1 MTANNC
7 DDAFQRDQE
16 LQQRKREL
24 QQELEDI
31 ERQQNAAW
39 TRVSAAPGDSVIMP
53 GRDGRPREL
62 DTGDIQRGYQQLAA
76 TMSSKQVDGFVG
88 RGLEQRTRPLGSD
101 GRFQNYD
108 RLIREV
114 DVSTREDYARFA
126 EALGITH
133 ERIAPEDFAFVTRR
147 YGREKLIELVSD
159 YYRDLGASDSD
170 LLARAAVKTIPAIN
184 AVENKLWLRFWADR
198 TKRVY
203 LDSAEQLRD
212 YMRAIPGAK
221 PPPELMQEAFRQ
233 YKLALVMERHNN
245 LVTRRHA
252 QALRS
257 QQENIL
263 DLQQFR
269 LDLGDEFEQG
279 VTDAIGMTGKDLGSD
294 EHFSRVVQ
302 AIDDG
307 DVAQLDLL
315 IDTAKVDGLDPKSR
329 LDKDWFNTHM
339 RMATALVKD
348 SQLGNLNSQYLNL
361 GSNGVMSIFGPVQQT
376 FYNGA
381 MLTPMGTQLTR
392 EPLMEALKISSE
404 ANNYAWTT
412 LRSTWLRDLQR
423 VFQTGV
429 SHYSGN
435 LDTYGKRLLTNEQE
449 LADMQGILD
458 MPYRP
463 GANWAMR
470 VGNPHNMALFTNKLQ
485 TAARILVL
493 TKPGGTFNTG
503 MNRLE
508 ASFSA
513 LGFGLP
519 GGEGMQRIR
528 AQDIDLYTPWKP
540 FLRTMA
546 GVDEVFGKYHYL
558 FKLKADLEVKAR
570 MEGNQLGL
578 FDDKNR
584 AEWVQRQLDEAI
596 YQATPTEGDIKAFRK
611 QNGLKG
617 SDFTDDEIGAMLA
630 ERNMAGAPT
639 MATPES
645 VEALRYSSEMRF
657 QDAPTGNPGEALD
670 RGVMGLRQNWMV
682 DRLVMPYWR
691 SPFMGLLFDHRLA
704 TFGAIDTLKMLHA
717 GKDAPPELVA
727 RVKASWVMSGAL
739 LAAFG
744 VLDAAGQI
752 GGGTDPNPDR
762 RNTLF
767 GMRLAGFPVLNTLF
781 LWKDIKDTAAAALT
795 NDYDGNEL
803 ALATMKLL
811 TAQVTRQAG
820 VQQLQMLLDAMLSG
834 TQDAGEKV
842 RQFVGF
848 VGAGQVPF
856 IGAERNL
863 ERLVGMDR
871 QSFYRDEPSTA
882 NQQYLLGLDDPT
894 VKLEQFLRNWLTD
907 TMPLAA
913 GMLGAKRKEAD
924 HLGTPRGHIFGIN
937 LSRAFPMFFP
947 AVWPKGK
954 VNEVVYSELDTQ
966 DRLDPPP
973 ALLKRQLE
981 GVAMSDD
988 LQWEYNDIHGKIKAP
1003 ANLPPSARMSIAGK
1017 SIDVRFSMPMETVTG
1032 DGIRI
1037 RKDAGASLT
1046 LAPILDRV
1054 TKGRTKKEAFYALFT
1069 SPWYQQLQDN
1079 EKFSSNPPGGLPP
1092 ALRRTKIAQ
1101 RLIDSI
1107 TSYYDLLTQ
1116 DELER
1121 RAAAGTSQH
1130 AKLWSEAKTKMATT
1144 ANQQGLEQLRQ
1155 AGSVL
1160 RDPAVPAQ

>member
-24 QQELEDI
+24 QQELEGID
-31 ERQQNAAW
+31 RQLNAAW
-39 TRVSAAPGDSVIMP
+39 TRVSAPPGDSVIIP
-53 GRDGRPREL
+53 GRDGTPREM
-62 DTGDIQRGYQQLAA
+62 DTADVQRGYQQLAA
-76 TMSSKQVDGFVG
+76 TMSSKQVDDFVG
-88 RGLEQRTRPLGSD
+88 RGLDQRTRPLGSE

-114 DVSTREDYARFA
+114 DLSTREDYARFA

-133 ERIAPEDFAFVTRR
+133 ERIAPDDFAFVTRR
-147 YGREKLIELVSD
+147 YGKEKLIELVSD
-159 YYRDLGASDSD
+159 YYRDLGASDAD
-170 LLARAAVKTIPAIN
+170 LLARAAVKTAPAIN

-203 LDSAEQLRD
+203 LDSLEQIRD
-212 YMRAIPGAK
+212 YAKAIPGAK

-263 DLQQFR
+263 DLEQFR

-279 VTDAIGMTGKDLGSD
+279 VTDAIGMTGKDLGAD
-294 EHFSRVVQ
+294 EHFARVVD
-302 AIDDG
+302 AIDNG
-307 DVAQLDLL
+307 DSKQLDFL
-315 IDTAKVDGLDPKSR
+315 IDTTKIDGLDPKAR

-348 SQLGNLNSQYLNL
+348 SQLGNLNTQYLNL
-361 GSNGVMSIFGPVQQT
+361 GSNGVMAIFGPVQQT

-381 MLTPMGTQLTR
+381 RLTPIGTQLTR
-392 EPLMEALKISSE
+392 APLMEALKITSE
-404 ANNYAWTT
+404 AHNYAWTT
-412 LRSTWLRDLQR
+412 LRATWSRDLQR
-423 VFQTGV
+423 VFQNGV

-449 LADMQGILD
+449 IADMQGILD

-463 GANWAMR
+463 GPNWAMR
-470 VGNPHNMALFTNKLQ
+470 LVNPHNMGIFTNKLQ
-485 TAARILVL
+485 AAARILFL
-493 TKPGGTFNTG
+493 TKPGGTFYTG

-508 ASFSA
+508 ASVAA
-513 LGFGLP
+513 LGLSR
-519 GGEGMQRIR
+519 GEGIQRIS
-528 AQDIDLYTPWKP
+528 AKDIDLYTPWKP
-540 FLRTMA
+540 ALRAMA

-558 FKLKADLEVKAR
+558 FKLKAELEVKAR

-578 FDDKNR
+578 FDDRTR

-596 YQATPTEGDIKAFRK
+596 YQATPSESDIKAFRK

-657 QDAPTGNPGEALD
+657 QDAPTGNPGEVLD
-670 RGVMGLRQNWMV
+670 RGMMGLRQNWMV
-682 DRLVMPYWR
+682 DRYVMPYWR

-704 TFGAIDTLKMLHA
+704 TFGVIDTIKMINA
-717 GKDAPPELVA
+717 GKDASPELVA
-727 RVKASWVMSGAL
+727 RVKAGWVMSGAL

-744 VLDAAGQI
+744 VLDAAGQV
-752 GGGTDPNPDR
+752 GGGTDPDPDR

-767 GMRLAGFPVLNTLF
+767 GMKLGGFPVLNVLF
-781 LWKDIKDTAAAALT
+781 LWKDVKDAATSALT

-803 ALATMKLL
+803 AMTTMKVL
-811 TAQVTRQAG
+811 TSHITRQAG
-820 VQQLQMLLDAMLSG
+820 VQQLHLLLEAMLSG
-834 TQDAGEKV
+834 TEKAGEKLS
-842 RQFVGF
+842 QFVGF
-848 VGAGQVPF
+848 MGAGQIPF

-863 ERLVGMDR
+863 ERALGMDR

-882 NQQYLLGLDDPT
+882 NQEYLLGLDDAT
-894 VKLEQFLRNWLTD
+894 AKAEQFLRNFLMD
-907 TMPLAA
+907 TIPLAA
-913 GMLGAKRKEAD
+913 GALGAKRKEAD
-924 HLGTPRGHIFGIN
+924 HLGTPRGHVLGIN

-954 VNEVVYSELDTQ
+954 VNDVVYSELDTQ
-966 DRLDPPP
+966 DMLDPPKP
-973 ALLKRQLE
+973 LLERKLD
-981 GVAMSDD
+981 GIAMSDD
-988 LQWEYNDIHGKIKAP
+988 LQQEYNDIHGKIKAP
-1003 ANLPPSARMSIAGK
+1003 ADLPPSARMGLAGK
-1017 SIDVRFSMPMETVTG
+1017 SVDARFSMPIETVTS

-1037 RKDAGASLT
+1037 RKDGGASLPLT
-1046 LAPILDRV
+1046 QILDRV
-1054 TKGRTKKEAFYALFT
+1054 TNGRTKKEAFYALFT
-1069 SPWYQQLQDN
+1069 SPWYQRLEDDD
-1079 EKFSSNPPGGLPP
+1079 KLSSAPPGGLPP
-1092 ALRRTKIAQ
+1092 ALRREKIAQ
-1101 RLIDSI
+1101 KLIRGVTD
-1107 TSYYDLLTQ
+1107 YYDLLTQ

-1121 RAAAGTSQH
+1121 RAAAGTSQP
-1130 AKLWSEAKTKMATT
+1130 AKEWSEAKTKMTIIQ
-1144 ANQQGLEQLRQ
+1144 NQQAVEELREASKFLKGL
-1155 AGSVL
+1155 GVS
-1160 RDPAVPAQ
+1160 AQ

>member
-1 MTANNC
+1 
-7 DDAFQRDQE
+7 
-16 LQQRKREL
+16 
-24 QQELEDI
+24 
-31 ERQQNAAW
+31 
-39 TRVSAAPGDSVIMP
+39 
-53 GRDGRPREL
+53 
-62 DTGDIQRGYQQLAA
+62 
-76 TMSSKQVDGFVG
+76 
-88 RGLEQRTRPLGSD
+88 
-101 GRFQNYD
+101 
-108 RLIREV
+108 
-114 DVSTREDYARFA
+114 
-126 EALGITH
+126 
-133 ERIAPEDFAFVTRR
+133 
-147 YGREKLIELVSD
+147 
-159 YYRDLGASDSD
+159 
-170 LLARAAVKTIPAIN
+170 
-184 AVENKLWLRFWADR
+184 
-198 TKRVY
+198 
-203 LDSAEQLRD
+203 
-212 YMRAIPGAK
+212 
-221 PPPELMQEAFRQ
+221 
-233 YKLALVMERHNN
+233 
-245 LVTRRHA
+245 
-252 QALRS
+252 
-257 QQENIL
+257 
-263 DLQQFR
+263 
-269 LDLGDEFEQG
+269 
-279 VTDAIGMTGKDLGSD
+279 
-294 EHFSRVVQ
+294 
-302 AIDDG
+302 
-307 DVAQLDLL
+307 
-315 IDTAKVDGLDPKSR
+315 
-329 LDKDWFNTHM
+329 
-339 RMATALVKD
+339 
-348 SQLGNLNSQYLNL
+348 
-361 GSNGVMSIFGPVQQT
+361 
-376 FYNGA
+376 
-381 MLTPMGTQLTR
+381 
-392 EPLMEALKISSE
+392 
-404 ANNYAWTT
+404 
-412 LRSTWLRDLQR
+412 
-423 VFQTGV
+423 
-429 SHYSGN
+429 
-435 LDTYGKRLLTNEQE
+435 
-449 LADMQGILD
+449 
-458 MPYRP
+458 
-463 GANWAMR
+463 
-470 VGNPHNMALFTNKLQ
+470 
-485 TAARILVL
+485 
-493 TKPGGTFNTG
+493 
-503 MNRLE
+503 
-508 ASFSA
+508 
-513 LGFGLP
+513 
-519 GGEGMQRIR
+519 
-528 AQDIDLYTPWKP
+528 
-540 FLRTMA
+540 
-546 GVDEVFGKYHYL
+546 
-558 FKLKADLEVKAR
+558 
-570 MEGNQLGL
+570 
-578 FDDKNR
+578 
-584 AEWVQRQLDEAI
+584 
-596 YQATPTEGDIKAFRK
+596 
-611 QNGLKG
+611 
-617 SDFTDDEIGAMLA
+617 
-630 ERNMAGAPT
+630 
-639 MATPES
+639 
-645 VEALRYSSEMRF
+645 MRF

-704 TFGAIDTLKMLHA
+704 TFGAIDTLKMLNA

-781 LWKDIKDTAAAALT
+781 LWKDVKDTAAAALT

-803 ALATMKLL
+803 GLSIMKLL
-811 TAQVTRQAG
+811 TAQITRQAG

-848 VGAGQVPF
+848 MGAGQVPF

-913 GMLGAKRKEAD
+913 GMLGAKRKETD

-954 VNEVVYSELDTQ
+954 VNQVVYSELDAQ

-1069 SPWYQQLQDN
+1069 SPWYQKLQDD

-1101 RLIDSI
+1101 RLIDGI

-1130 AKLWSEAKTKMATT
+1130 AKLWSEAKTKMAAT